1 MYQLILNLIPQGILP
16 RINVSQY
23 DHGQEVDVTLYDGS
37 TAYTLPS
44 NATVTVSGT
53 KADNTGFEYNCDLTD
68 GISFAIEEQMTV
80 FAGEVEC
87 ELTIRYGNNRIS
99 TINFIIDVER
109 AALQDNVVI
118 SETDLP
124 ILQQIPEYA
133 AQASADADRAEQAA
147 ATAMSTD
154 AGKVTDRLNLNNTR
168 NLVVPADINYTRN
181 GVTMKTNADGSITL
195 SGAETSG
202 QSYTT
207 TIIFPN
213 FVTTG
218 SIGDTPMGI
227 LPSGKYR
234 LWGDTV
240 GGRIQG
246 KAFLVAYKYD
256 ANKVMTNIGNND
268 NGNNR
273 DFELTDAYPYFNLG
287 LVIKGNADFGTGMTI
302 YPMITTQSTT
312 DVTGYEQGAL
322 SNRALTIMEQWFT
335 KRFGTKLYS
344 TSVAANQSQTVYE
357 VLDEWISTLPGDST
371 YVAFLQGGTGVV
383 LGQYANSRYQ
393 TQLKINYFGNEVAV
407 RKRAGTTTWSDWV
420 GMQPKDDN
428 SLQTTNKTIVG
439 AINELKARIDAL

>member
-1 MYQLILNLIPQGILP
+1 
-16 RINVSQY
+16 
-23 DHGQEVDVTLYDGS
+23 
-37 TAYTLPS
+37 
-44 NATVTVSGT
+44 
-53 KADNTGFEYNCDLTD
+53 
-68 GISFAIEEQMTV
+68 MTV

-99 TINFIIDVER
+99 TINFILDVER
-109 AALQDNVVI
+109 AALQDDVVI

-168 NLVVPADINYTRN
+168 NLVVPADINYTQN

-213 FVTTG
+213 FATTE

-246 KAFLVAYKYD
+246 KAFLAAYKYD
-256 ANKVMTNIGNND
+256 ANKVLTNIGNNG

-287 LVIKGNADFGTGMTI
+287 LVIKGNADFGNGMTI

-322 SNRALTIMEQWFT
+322 SNRALTIKSEILDDLDCGEDSLMNEGIRYPVINGIRNYTDSNGVYHKNLGCVDLGTLTWSASSTSTSGVSRFT
-335 KRFGTKLYS
+335 TYLPSAQYIKPKRSDTTNGVTSICHKMSVLESAGTFGGTKDGYTIADTGDIFVYMSAYKTS
-344 TSVAANQSQTVYE
+344 TAAAFKSAMSGVLLFYELITPQTWNTKSIVG
-357 VLDEWISTLPGDST
+357 LDAL
-371 YVAFLQGGTGVV
+371 A
-383 LGQYANSRYQ
+383 
-393 TQLKINYFGNEVAV
+393 
-407 RKRAGTTTWSDWV
+407 
-420 GMQPKDDN
+420 
-428 SLQTTNKTIVG
+428 TTNKTLIG